1 MRALIFHSGAA
12 RAEDM
17 TTAELEEA
25 ADRAVELV
33 DQLCLAGDDPIDA
46 VEWLAEACDELDR
59 RRRVVTDG
67 Q

>member
-1 MRALIFHSGAA
+1 M

-33 DQLCLAGDDPIDA
+33 DRLCLAGDDPIDA
-46 VEWLAEACDELDR
+46 VEWLAEVCDELDR
-59 RRRVVTDG
+59 RG
-67 Q
+67 A